1 MAKMNNIMSDF
12 KKDLEIIYKNNDF
25 ISSQDYLKYNNF
37 LIDIKDDY
45 LHNKFIEYNKEHN
58 LFLNYVYDFPNQFII
73 YYMREN
79 NSSSLVLDKM
89 IVSYRKYKI
98 KMILNGNI

>member
-1 MAKMNNIMSDF
+1 MPNSNSNF
-12 KKDLEIIYKNNDF
+12 EKDLEIIYKNNEF
-25 ISSQDYLKYNNF
+25 ISIQDYLKYNNF
-37 LIDIKDDY
+37 LLDIKDDY

-58 LFLNYVYDFPNQFII
+58 LFLKYVYSFPNQFII

-79 NSSSLVLDKM
+79 NSSSLVFDKM
-89 IVSYRKYKI
+89 IGSYRKYKI